1 MITQQQ
7 ARKYLEPGD
16 VVYLARG
23 GGIARAWIRKV
34 GTQFLDTDRGI
45 LEYEDHGYTWWLT
58 KRVARE
64 EIIGHNR
71 RAEDGK

>member
-1 MITQQQ
+1 MH
-7 ARKYLEPGD
+7 PGMWST
-16 VVYLARG
+16 LHGG
-23 GGIARAWIRKV
+23 GGIVRAWIRKV

-71 RAEDGK
+71 RADDGK